1 MTMRP
6 RLRKMD
12 RMRSARRQ
20 RKNSEQPYINF
31 HNVIPVDNT
40 VHVDPFEV
48 SSSALSGSPSSG
60 NPTHFWGSDDAYRD
74 LSPVLRAVGSNVS
87 ATLNAT
93 HSGKDMSANARTY
106 LQRM

>member
-31 HNVIPVDNT
+31 HNVNH
-40 VHVDPFEV
+40 HVDPFEV
-48 SSSALSGSPSSG
+48 SSSALMLKGDEGPSSG

>member
-31 HNVIPVDNT
+31 HNVIP
-40 VHVDPFEV
+40 HVDTLAV
-48 SSSALSGSPSSG
+48 SGSPSSG
-60 NPTHFWGSDDAYRD
+60 DPTHFWGSDDAYRD